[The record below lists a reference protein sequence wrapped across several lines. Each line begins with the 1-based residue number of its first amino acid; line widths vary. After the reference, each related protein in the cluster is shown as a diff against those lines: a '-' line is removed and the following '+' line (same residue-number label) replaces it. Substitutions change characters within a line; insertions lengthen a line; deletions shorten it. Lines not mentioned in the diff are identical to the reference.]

1 MRSNIEYISFGL
13 VGVTLVVLSLSVQWA
28 SMDIGG
34 YGLTE
39 YVTHDVRLP
48 EWWFAIGIPF
58 CIGVSVIMI
67 AVWGIRSRA
76 NYKRSLLVF
85 GGSIAVGSVT
95 LFFSPIVGMLTVF
108 GGLVCLVS
116 LIVRDRKPKR
126 RPAGLP

>member
-1 MRSNIEYISFGL
+1 
-13 VGVTLVVLSLSVQWA
+13 
-28 SMDIGG
+28 
-34 YGLTE
+34 
-39 YVTHDVRLP
+39 
-48 EWWFAIGIPF
+48 
-58 CIGVSVIMI
+58 MI